1 MRRTLAPLR
10 LVRFTHRLLGQFKIG
25 KDAGFYVSIG
35 KDAEFCD
42 IDSRLERSVGAVVAF
57 FHRTN
62 FLVAEF
68 NKGDHHERIRVVEQI
83 ATEYF

>member
-1 MRRTLAPLR
+1 MP
-10 LVRFTHRLLGQFKIG
+10 QKILPHLWFD
-25 KDAGFYVSIG
+25 KEAKEAAEFYVSIG